1 MSEIEFEVGGRRY
14 RASKM
19 PAMQQFHVSRKIAP
33 LLPALIPVFVNIA
46 KKGGVGEDFGALTTL
61 LQPLADG
68 LANLKDEDA
77 DFVVGTCLSTVKR
90 ENAQGSFTPIWSM
103 AAKTLMSDDMTLAD
117 MIPIVVRVI
126 QDQLGPFIQG
136 FLTSNSSKEAA
147 PQ

>member
-1 MSEIEFEVGGRRY
+1 MSETEFEVAGHRY

-33 LLPALIPVFVNIA
+33 LLPALVPVFVKIA
-46 KKGGVGEDFGALTTL
+46 KQGGVGDDFSALTAL

-77 DFVVGTCLSTVKR
+77 DYVIGTCLATVKR
-90 ENAQGSFTPIWSM
+90 QNAQGSFVAIWSP

-117 MIPIVVRVI
+117 MFPIVIRVI

-136 FLTSNSSKEAA
+136 FLTNQSPKEAL